1 MLRNSNQPRVTPVQ
15 PPYDAETAAALEPL
29 GPPLALFRVFARR
42 PERARAIHGWG
53 RYYLSRQLALSLR
66 HRELIID
73 RVTAL
78 CGAEYEW
85 GIHIRLFA
93 DKAGLTRAQVE
104 SVTAGD
110 PGDPCWNSAD
120 RAVLRAVDAL
130 HREHDLS
137 DGDWTELVKA
147 VGEDGAVDMLL
158 LAGWYDAISYVAR
171 ATRLALEDGSPTF
184 DAVRPQLRP

>member
-1 MLRNSNQPRVTPVQ
+1 MLRNSNQPRVAPVQ

-42 PERARAIHGWG
+42 PERARAIHAWG

-66 HRELIID
+66 QRELVID

-85 GIHIRLFA
+85 GIHIDVFA
-93 DKAGLTRAQVE
+93 AKAGLTAEQVR
-104 SVTAGD
+104 SLTVGSPDD
-110 PGDPCWNSAD
+110 PAWDAAD

-130 HREHDLS
+130 HHHQDLS
-137 DGDWTELVKA
+137 DEDWTDLVAA
-147 VGEDGAVDMLL
+147 VGEDGAVDLLL
-158 LAGWYDAISYVAR
+158 LAGWYHAISYVAR
-171 ATRLALEDGSPTF
+171 ATRLPLEDGAATFADVSP
-184 DAVRPQLRP
+184 